1 MSKVSQDIIKKIEQ
15 APKVTKSVFRLMK
28 VLLSLS
34 VTVVCTRLLPYVR
47 FLAAKALS
55 VCSKHTAR
63 LSLQLKLNAA
73 VRFVVLSFTIYA
85 SVQVNLHVSKRS
97 LTKITNPCVI
107 VNFEKARIM
116 RAFLCLKKISM
127 TAAKDT
133 HYHRA
138 FPPTR
143 VTP

>member
-1 MSKVSQDIIKKIEQ
+1 MLKF
-15 APKVTKSVFRLMK
+15 ALPKVTKNVFRLMK

-73 VRFVVLSFTIYA
+73 VRFVVLSFTIFVN
-85 SVQVNLHVSKRS
+85 VQVNLHVSKKS

-107 VNFEKARIM
+107 VNFERARLL
-116 RAFLCLKKISM
+116 AGFFVSAKKRERSGVG
-127 TAAKDT
+127 ANDS
-133 HYHRA
+133 
-138 FPPTR
+138 P
-143 VTP
+143 